1 MTRIAI
7 VGYADYAMC
16 GMRISN
22 AINSVIE
29 DSSICMTTREHPFNY
44 PGQRV
49 ESLSDMVNAAEEFLK
64 GSTNPWVILME
75 GDEGR
80 GKRNKL
86 IYNELRNT
94 LGDFRFGRLYIGSG
108 FRNKSEIYLN
118 MHRDQNTELCIVSP
132 DSMHLI
138 DDSARFYP
146 YLHTVAGLGSK
157 RPSKTTPP
165 IKICHSPSNVKTK
178 GTNAIKKIITSQ
190 KKYFSLNLKII
201 HGVPYS
207 ECLKQREGN
216 HIFVGQLNKK
226 VGGFGYSSV
235 EAMAQGMVSM
245 ATRNNTP
252 DKIWEDVGLKPPP
265 VVDFSESSLKE
276 LLSNIDKIQ
285 ELREKS
291 YDYVNCGQMSQSAAG
306 SYYLSILSK

>member
-7 VGYADYAMC
+7 VGCVDYAMC

-22 AINSVIE
+22 AINSVIK
-29 DSSICMTTREHPFNY
+29 DSAISIATIGRRQKY
-44 PGQRV
+44 PGQRIEKSSKLV
-49 ESLSDMVNAAEEFLK
+49 SATAKFLE

-94 LGDFRFGRLYIGSG
+94 LGDFRFGRLYVGSG
-108 FRNKSEIYLN
+108 FRSKSEKFLN

-146 YLHTVAGLGSK
+146 YLHTVTRLDLN
-157 RPSKTTPP
+157 RPSKTTLP
-165 IKICHSPSNVKTK
+165 IKICHSPSSIKTK
-178 GTNAIKKIITSQ
+178 GTNAIKQIIMSQ

-201 HGVPYS
+201 HGVRYS
-207 ECLKQREGN
+207 ECLRQREGN

-245 ATRNNTP
+245 ATRNNAP
-252 DKIWEDVGLKPPP
+252 DKIWEDAGLEPPP
-265 VVDFSESSLKE
+265 VIDFSKSSLKE
-276 LLSNIDKIQ
+276 LLSNVDKIQ

-291 YDYVNCGQMSQSAAG
+291 YDYVNYGQMSQSAAG

>member
-7 VGYADYAMC
+7 VGCVDYAMC

-22 AINSVIE
+22 AINSVIK
-29 DSSICMTTREHPFNY
+29 DSAISIATIGRRQKY
-44 PGQRV
+44 PGQRIEKSSKLV
-49 ESLSDMVNAAEEFLK
+49 SATAKFLE

-94 LGDFRFGRLYIGSG
+94 LGDFRFGRLYVGSG
-108 FRNKSEIYLN
+108 FRSKSEKFLN

-146 YLHTVAGLGSK
+146 YLHTVAGLGLK
-157 RPSKTTPP
+157 RPSKTTLP
-165 IKICHSPSNVKTK
+165 IKICHSPSNVISK
-178 GTNAIKKIITSQ
+178 GTDTIEKIIMLQ
-190 KKYFSLNLKII
+190 KRYFSLNFKII

-252 DKIWEDVGLKPPP
+252 DKIWEDAGLKPPP
-265 VVDFSESSLKE
+265 VIDFSESSLKE

-291 YDYVNCGQMSQSAAG
+291 YDYVNYGQMSQSAAG